1 MGEGE
6 GRDGSGATAGKGRAD
21 RLAERLRENL
31 RRRKAQARSRRSG
44 QADPRAGLGDSAKKA
59 PESPDDGADGG

>member
-1 MGEGE
+1 MANPPGDTERPRRE
-6 GRDGSGATAGKGRAD
+6 D

-44 QADPRAGLGDSAKKA
+44 DEDGRAGLPAVAKR
-59 PESPDDGADGG
+59 PESDDDGPNG